1 MDKDDYKESGNLT
14 LKGLAK
20 LRGKL
25 GTRLYTPDGKLLYIL
40 QKGQAVDYQK
50 LLRRDSEGL

>member
-1 MDKDDYKESGNLT
+1 MEKDYQEDGKLT

-25 GTRLYTPDGKLLYIL
+25 GIKLYSPDGKKLLYVL
-40 QKGQAVDYQK
+40 QKGQAINYQK
-50 LLRRDSEGL
+50 LLENVR